1 MPPFRG
7 NERVLAVLILAVFGL
22 SLVLM
27 ALRPGLREAVL
38 VFIELSVVPTI
49 ALEALGQLS
58 LVSLLAVYLW
68 ALGPALLVQR
78 ELVDANSVLLVT
90 AFFVVW
96 VVAVRPWLSRCR
108 G

>member
-96 VVAVRPWLSRCR
+96 VVVMRPWLSRCR